1 MLHNCSSSTLCLVLA
16 GQQVTCVHTAGW
28 SYWQGPLLY
37 THCRW
42 WYVTGWYLLIAE
54 CGAAWGLAPGDTGQC
69 WEQCLVSV
77 RTLPPPP
84 PPPGVMMSA
93 SAVMGD
99 NFILSGRGDD
109 KLIQVSH
116 FPTNFASRSNL
127 TTPFSKITSLTLWY
141 YKWEPSITI
150 LLYLFMVYDI
160 IVTSYFYIFIYN
172 ITVSDKLL
180 YLFIY
185 ISVVVQWKVT

>member
-1 MLHNCSSSTLCLVLA
+1 MVSISTNAAIPILHNCSSSTLWLVLA

-37 THCRW
+37 LHTIHTVCRW

-54 CGAAWGLAPGDTGQC
+54 CGAAGGLTPGHTGQC
-69 WEQCLVSV
+69 RQQSLVSV

-84 PPPGVMMSA
+84 PPPGVMMS
-93 SAVMGD
+93 STGVMVVD
-99 NFILSGRGDD
+99 NFIFPGRGYD
-109 KLIQVSH
+109 KLIQVSD

-141 YKWEPSITI
+141 NK
-150 LLYLFMVYDI
+150 
-160 IVTSYFYIFIYN
+160 
-172 ITVSDKLL
+172 
-180 YLFIY
+180 
-185 ISVVVQWKVT
+185 